1 MFVKTEKHRTEPRGS
16 ILCQSVVYPQEWTF
30 LRKHREQGH
39 SGSDLGQATR
49 EAELRRIAQV
59 WHRVARQTVAGAAFI
74 PAARVG
80 EHVVR
85 QKDQILVEGD
95 RGDNGLDWAEVPT
108 VAFAVLLREEQPAG
122 ANIVGLGKT
131 VGLLKPPLHE

>member
-16 ILCQSVVYPQEWTF
+16 VLCQSVVYPQEWTF

-85 QKDQILVEGD
+85 QKDQILVESCS
-95 RGDNGLDWAEVPT
+95 GDNGLNNRTEVPT
-108 VAFAVLLREEQPAG
+108 VAFAVLLLEEQPAV
-122 ANIVGLGKT
+122 ANIVGLGKHARLRK
-131 VGLLKPPLHE
+131 G